1 MKSSYTRAA
10 AFATIVLLL
19 VTSNSAFAQKA
30 GDRVRVVV
38 AGDTLTGD
46 VTETSETGFTV
57 TLLTG
62 AFSGFTRVE
71 EVEYGQVESLE
82 VRTCCMDGARL
93 IAVGGG
99 MLLGWALGEFTN
111 EETCSEA
118 FILLPFPTVSE
129 TCTRRGNNEL
139 WGGLIGG
146 AAGLAVAMVVL
157 TERWEVIPHGDL
169 GGVSLA
175 PLAGLRPRYGGT
187 TMILG
192 TRVRF

>member
-1 MKSSYTRAA
+1 MESSRALTAA
-10 AFATIVLLL
+10 ALTVLLLL
-19 VTSNSAFAQKA
+19 VTVDSAFAQNA

-99 MLLGWALGEFTN
+99 LLHWRACGPVT
-111 EETCSEA
+111 EE
-118 FILLPFPTVSE
+118 PP
-129 TCTRRGNNEL
+129 
-139 WGGLIGG
+139 
-146 AAGLAVAMVVL
+146 
-157 TERWEVIPHGDL
+157 
-169 GGVSLA
+169 
-175 PLAGLRPRYGGT
+175 
-187 TMILG
+187 
-192 TRVRF
+192 